1 MKKYKKIL
9 VVLLALCMAVSLC
22 ACGNSDTQTQSDSGD
37 SQSSENSGLAIV
49 IKDDGTVKLATDAP
63 VGIDAESVMAIQG
76 VEIPEDVDTTTLTY
90 SSSDPSIA
98 TVDALGHITPVGEG
112 SCTITVEGKTVTVS
126 SDDAEGMCAKGDM
139 VVSNADMQTVGE
151 MGFSFMANESI
162 TTWRSSF
169 GVVSVKHIE
178 TAEGESEDTIV
189 AFGSTTAIGEGEVDM
204 LTEEQKAEILEEIN
218 KFVEKIEAAKAE
230 ETVEVEDTVEIDDS
244 ALMIDDNTAASV
256 VVNPSTSA
264 GKSTGTTTS
273 GSGTS
278 SGTTTPK
285 VEKIIKGVL
294 EYEGDIVRNTET
306 GVTVD
311 LSKVSDTIKNL
322 YSNARYA
329 TYLTSGYTE
338 AATGTK
344 HVIVNGVEYA
354 GTGVNPWKSD
364 EEFMAEVGDSYTN
377 DYDSACDAVEYN
389 ATLLNKNGCVISS
402 EIRTDL
408 AFTRYYYYDYNL
420 YMQLLTQSST
430 GYYYYYDANGEKVM
444 IAQDG
449 TTTLD
454 DVRALSPNG
463 LAYQYCDNHLYNAE
477 TGEEVDVYDINA
489 SVVGD
494 WDAFRWKVMYY
505 ESAVHDIYDATEMES
520 KVKTAEAAV
529 AEAKAERAAARG
541 DENAEELAEAA
552 KAAKTAAEV
561 AQVDLKDAKEN
572 VDKYTHG
579 DSNIHA
585 TVEEYEAKAELYKE
599 IGEANPEMYAQDVEA
614 AAKEA
619 YAKSKGYNS
628 YEEFAA
634 ARFGYTPDNSVDV
647 VPSQKGEADPASEGN
662 TETPIESLEE
672 SATPAEEAKPEA

>member
-22 ACGNSDTQTQSDSGD
+22 ACGNSDTQTQSDSAD

-151 MGFSFMANESI
+151 MGFSFMANETVTRWS
-162 TTWRSSF
+162 TSF
-169 GVVSVKHIE
+169 GIVSVKHIE
-178 TAEGESEDTIV
+178 TSEGDVEDVIVSFGYSADGDYSE
-189 AFGSTTAIGEGEVDM
+189 EKKE
-204 LTEEQKAEILEEIN
+204 EILAAIQE
-218 KFVEKIEAAKAE
+218 FVEKVETKKAE

-244 ALMIDDNTAASV
+244 ALMIDDNTAAAV

-264 GKSTGTTTS
+264 SKSTGTTTS

-311 LSKVSDTIKNL
+311 LSKVSDTLKNL
-322 YSNARYA
+322 YSNTRYA

-389 ATLLNKNGCVISS
+389 ATRLNKNSGIIPS
-402 EIRTDL
+402 EIKTDL
-408 AFTRYYYYDYNL
+408 AFTRYYYYDYDL
-420 YMQLLTQSST
+420 YTQLLTQSST
-430 GYYYYYDANGEKVM
+430 YYYYYYDTNDEKVM
-444 IAQDG
+444 VAQDG

-454 DVRALSPNG
+454 DVRALSPTG
-463 LAYQYCDNHLYNAE
+463 LAYCYGDSHLYNAE

-505 ESAVHDIYDATEMES
+505 ESTVHDIYDATEMEA

-552 KAAKTAAEV
+552 KTAKTAAEI
-561 AQVDLKDAKEN
+561 AQADLKDAKEN
-572 VDKYTHG
+572 VDKYTHA

-585 TVEEYEAKAELYKE
+585 TVEEYEAKNELYKE
-599 IGEANPEMYAQDVEA
+599 IGEAHPEMYAQDVEA

-619 YAKSKGYNS
+619 YAKSKGYGS
-628 YEEFAA
+628 YEAFAKD
-634 ARFGYTPDNSVDV
+634 RFGYTPDNSVDV
-647 VPSQKGEADPASEGN
+647 VPSQEGEADPSSEDN
-662 TETPIESLEE
+662 TEAPIENPEE
-672 SATPAEEAKPEA
+672 SATPTEEAKPEA